1 MNPITINVEVTLS
14 EATLSVLQQLVAQG
28 RPVTVQPS
36 APEPPKVMPVET
48 RPAPVVITGPATL
61 AKPVVVTQAQL
72 REAIG
77 SAQTEHG
84 VSPAAIRAL
93 LESEYQVQ
101 TSNQLNDEQKAAF
114 IDKLQGLWQ
123 K

>member
-1 MNPITINVEVTLS
+1 MTPITINVEVTLS

-36 APEPPKVMPVET
+36 APEPPKAMPVET
-48 RPAPVVITGPATL
+48 RPAPVVITESAVAEQ
-61 AKPVVVTQAQL
+61 AKVTQAQL

-77 SAQTEHG
+77 AAQTDHG
-84 VSPAAIRAL
+84 VAPAAIRAL
-93 LESEYQVQ
+93 LESEFCVQ

-114 IDKLQGLWQ
+114 IIKLQDLWQ